1 MYESQYDYI
10 KNKYDNKS
18 KILFTDADSFI
29 YETKTNDVYED
40 FISDKEMFD
49 TRINQIT
56 MVIQTN

>member
-29 YETKTNDVYED
+29 YEIKTNDVYED

-49 TRINQIT
+49 TRINQNT

>member
-29 YETKTNDVYED
+29 YEIKTNDVYED

>member
-1 MYESQYDYI
+1 MYESHYDYI
-10 KNKYDNKS
+10 KNKYDSKS

-29 YETKTNDVYED
+29 YEIKTNDVYED

-56 MVIQTN
+56 MMIQTN

>member
-29 YETKTNDVYED
+29 YEIKTNDVYED
-40 FISDKEMFD
+40 FISDKEIID

>member
-29 YETKTNDVYED
+29 YEIKTNDVYED

-56 MVIQTN
+56 MMIQTN